1 MLRPPVVT
9 ILGHVDHG
17 KTTLLDYIRKSQVAA
32 KEHGGITQRI
42 GAYEIKTG
50 IKGYE
55 NDRITF
61 IDTPGHEAFSK
72 MRSRGASVADI
83 AVLVIDAKDSVM
95 PQTAESISHIKAAKI
110 PLIVVINKID
120 LPDAKPERVKRDLLK
135 HEVLAEE
142 HGGDVI
148 VLLISAKTGKGVP
161 ELLESILLL
170 SSDKGLTC
178 DLDKSV
184 KAYIIETNKDKRGV
198 VVSAVIKDGTLNV
211 GDEVYASD
219 QKIKVRA
226 MISDTGSSL
235 KQVIPS
241 TPFQILGF
249 NELPQVGTLITSEK
263 PTPAKAPE
271 DMPEAKPAETKSVL
285 EMLQAPEEA
294 KKLSLIIKADS
305 HGSLEAIVQA
315 LSQNENIEVVL
326 SAVGSIHRSDIFLA
340 KTTKSIV
347 IGFSVP
353 IDNEVKQLAKQEK
366 VLIKTYSIIYE
377 LLEELAEV
385 SDLMH
390 EKEERDKNLKAEA
403 KVLAAFIIENEKVFG
418 CRITKGR
425 VNLGDPVEQ
434 YRKNEKIA
442 KSKLVSLKVR
452 VKSVNEVKKDQEC
465 GMQFAPELDI
475 KVGDVIKFIL

>member
-17 KTTLLDYIRKSQVAA
+17 KTTLLDYIRKSSIAS

-50 IKGYE
+50 IKGYD

-61 IDTPGHEAFSK
+61 IDTPGHEAFSQ

-83 AVLVIDAKDSVM
+83 AVLVIDAKDSIM
-95 PQTAESISHIKAAKI
+95 PQTVESISHVKAAKI
-110 PLIVVINKID
+110 PLIVVMNKID
-120 LPDAKPERVKRDLLK
+120 LPDAKPDKVKRDLLK
-135 HEVLAEE
+135 YEVITEE

-148 VLLISAKTGKGVP
+148 ILPISAKTGKGVS
-161 ELLESILLL
+161 ELLESILLIA
-170 SSDKGLTC
+170 SDKGLTYSP
-178 DLDKSV
+178 DSPIN
-184 KAYIIETNKDKRGV
+184 AYIIETNKDKRGV
-198 VVSAVIKDGTLNV
+198 VVSAIIKDGTLKI
-211 GDEVYASD
+211 GDEIHSGE
-219 QKIKVRA
+219 QKVKVRA
-226 MISDTGSSL
+226 MISDTGASL
-235 KQVIPS
+235 KEVSPS

-249 NELPQVGTLITSEK
+249 HELPQVGAQITKEKTILEK
-263 PTPAKAPE
+263 PTEKVPE
-271 DMPEAKPAETKSVL
+271 TTVEKTVL
-285 EMLQAPEEA
+285 EMLQAKEEE

-305 HGSLEAIVQA
+305 QGSLEAITQA
-315 LSQNENIEVVL
+315 LAQNENIELIL

-353 IDNEVKQLAKQEK
+353 VDNEVKQLAKQEK

-377 LLEELAEV
+377 LLEELGEV

-403 KVLAAFIIENEKVFG
+403 KVLATFIIENEKVFG
-418 CRITKGR
+418 CRVTKGK
-425 VNLGDPVEQ
+425 VNIGDKVEL
-434 YRKNEKIA
+434 YRTNKKIE

-452 VKSVNEVKKDQEC
+452 AKSVTEVKKDQEC

-475 KVGDVIKFIL
+475 KVGDMVKFIL